1 MPECG
6 ATTASGSTCK
16 CRVREGRCH
25 LHRDGSGADCAV
37 CLADLTGACK
47 RLPCGHEFHRRCIL
61 AWKRAG
67 HHTCPLCRV
76 SFAPTPPEYRVTIT
90 VQPVGREPRV
100 YNSNAIPEVLRNIVT
115 PDTDLT
121 EIFID
126 VNTLESLEAILT
138 DFGIPNGPLV

>member
-1 MPECG
+1 M
-6 ATTASGSTCK
+6 
-16 CRVREGRCH
+16 
-25 LHRDGSGADCAV
+25 
-37 CLADLTGACK
+37 
-47 RLPCGHEFHRRCIL
+47 
-61 AWKRAG
+61 
-67 HHTCPLCRV
+67 CRV